1 MSSNQK
7 SEYTDNNIIYN
18 IIDKYIIQPFK
29 YYGKD
34 FLNHPDEKDIESNS
48 DNQNSSCIDYT
59 EFILCESCL
68 NIAQNY
74 GPYIEDRFTMYCY
87 SIKDNKP
94 CYKTIKSIY
103 MPPEMDGMYC
113 EFCGTFFNE

>member
-1 MSSNQK
+1 MFSNQK

-48 DNQNSSCIDYT
+48 DNQ
-59 EFILCESCL
+59 
-68 NIAQNY
+68 
-74 GPYIEDRFTMYCY
+74 
-87 SIKDNKP
+87 K
-94 CYKTIKSIY
+94 
-103 MPPEMDGMYC
+103 MDGMYC
-113 EFCGTFFNE
+113 EFCGKFSNE